1 LYDVLSSFDEQKR
14 EIVKSIGF
22 GGILMFPP
30 LRQINQ
36 RFADWLVSKVDP
48 ICQILAIDSNKQLY
62 FCKEDVERVFG
73 IPCNGKSVFSLGAPS
88 KQTISRVTEIFL
100 PGRAKENKSVKVA
113 QDILEK
119 QYTEGMNSRDA
130 DAFRVAFVIYIMST
144 LLVDY
149 WNALANPSIINEFDW
164 AEYVLKR
171 LMQAVVKVKTELS
184 SSNKVTNVNGC
195 SIFLQV

>member
-1 LYDVLSSFDEQKR
+1 
-14 EIVKSIGF
+14 
-22 GGILMFPP
+22 
-30 LRQINQ
+30 
-36 RFADWLVSKVDP
+36 
-48 ICQILAIDSNKQLY
+48 
-62 FCKEDVERVFG
+62 
-73 IPCNGKSVFSLGAPS
+73 VFSLGAPS

-144 LLVDY
+144 LLCPGSKHDYLSVDY
-149 WNALANPSIINEFDW
+149 WNALANLSIINEFDW

>member
-1 LYDVLSSFDEQKR
+1 
-14 EIVKSIGF
+14 
-22 GGILMFPP
+22 MFPP

>member
-1 LYDVLSSFDEQKR
+1 
-14 EIVKSIGF
+14 
-22 GGILMFPP
+22 M
-30 LRQINQ
+30 
-36 RFADWLVSKVDP
+36 
-48 ICQILAIDSNKQLY
+48 
-62 FCKEDVERVFG
+62 
-73 IPCNGKSVFSLGAPS
+73 FSLGAPS